1 MLARMSERPDTDSTN
16 DTPSPLGG
24 IQIVVVGGGAAGFF
38 AAIAAAEA
46 NPKANVT
53 LLEKSA
59 HVLAKVRISG
69 GGRCNVTQAC
79 FDARELSTRYPR
91 GGRALIGPLTRF
103 GPSDTIEWFES
114 RGVKLKTEPDGRM
127 FPVTDSSQTIIDCL
141 MSAARKSRVRILTE
155 TGLKSATPR
164 DGGGFSLTLTSHAT
178 LECDRLLWAGGG
190 CKPDSHPAT
199 QLGHTLLPPVP
210 SLFTF
215 HVNSPWIRDLA
226 GISLDPVQVSVPG
239 TNLKET
245 GPVLC
250 THAGL
255 SGPAILR
262 LSAWGARKLHDKNYH
277 FDLHINWLP
286 KSSPETLLAEM
297 QARRDTSGAQTLL
310 KSRWNPL
317 PARLWEQLIRQ
328 AGITDDTRWAKLSRA
343 SALALA
349 QTLSCTKVPVTGKS
363 MNKEEFV
370 TCGGIPL
377 PEVDFKT
384 MQSRLIPGLY
394 FAGEALDIDGIT
406 GGYNFQNA
414 WTTGWIAGRAMG
426 ADTNQPDPA
435 SDCAQ
440 RS

>member
-1 MLARMSERPDTDSTN
+1 MITAMSERPDTETTN
-16 DTPSPLGG
+16 DDPQPIGE
-24 IQIVVVGGGAAGFF
+24 IRIVVVGGGAAGFF
-38 AAIAAAEA
+38 GAIAATEA
-46 NPKANVT
+46 NPKASVI

-91 GGRALIGPLTRF
+91 GGRALIGPFTRF
-103 GPSDTIEWFES
+103 GPGDTIEWFHS

-141 MSAARKSRVRILTE
+141 TAAARKGRVRVLTE
-155 TGLKSATPR
+155 TGLKSAHQR
-164 DGGGFSLTLTSHAT
+164 DGGGFELKLTKGSTI
-178 LECDRLLWAGGG
+178 ECDRLLWAGGG
-190 CKPDSHPAT
+190 CKTESHPAA
-199 QLGHTLLPPVP
+199 QLGHTLAAPVP

-215 HVNSPWIRDLA
+215 HVNSPWIRELA
-226 GISLDPVQVSVPG
+226 GVSLDPVQVSVPG
-239 TNLKET
+239 TDLKQT

-262 LSAWGARKLHDKNYH
+262 LSAWGARKLHDKGYR
-277 FDLHINWLP
+277 FDLRINWLP
-286 KSSPETLLAEM
+286 NSSPESLLAEM
-297 QARRDTSGAQTLL
+297 QSRRDTSGAQTLL
-310 KSRWNPL
+310 RSRWNPL

-328 AGITDDTRWAKLSRA
+328 AGISDDTQWAKLSRP
-343 SALALA
+343 SALALVKE
-349 QTLSCTKVPVTGKS
+349 LSCTTVNVTGKS

-370 TCGGIPL
+370 TCGGIHL
-377 PEVDFKT
+377 TDVDFKT
-384 MQSRLIPGLY
+384 MESRLVPGLY

-426 ADTNQPDPA
+426 TDKTNQTQQIEKPLA
-435 SDCAQ
+435 E
-440 RS
+440 

>member
-1 MLARMSERPDTDSTN
+1 MSERPDTETTN
-16 DTPSPLGG
+16 DDPQPIGG
-24 IQIVVVGGGAAGFF
+24 IRIVVVGGGAAGFF
-38 AAIAAAEA
+38 GAIAAAEA
-46 NPKANVT
+46 NPKASVI

-91 GGRALIGPLTRF
+91 GGRALIGPFTRF
-103 GPSDTIEWFES
+103 GPADTIEWFES

-141 MSAARKSRVRILTE
+141 TAAARKGRVRILTE
-155 TGLKSATPR
+155 TGLKSAHRR
-164 DGGGFSLTLTSHAT
+164 DGDGFDLTLTKGST

-190 CKPDSHPAT
+190 CKTESHPAA
-199 QLGHTLLPPVP
+199 QLGHTHAAPVP

-215 HVNSPWIRDLA
+215 HVNSPWIRELA
-226 GISLDPVQVSVPG
+226 GVSLDPVQVSVPG
-239 TNLKET
+239 TDLKQT

-262 LSAWGARKLHDKNYH
+262 LSAWGARKLHDKGYS
-277 FDLHINWLP
+277 FDLRINWLP
-286 KSSPETLLAEM
+286 NSSPESLLAEM
-297 QARRDTSGAQTLL
+297 QSRRDTSGAQTLL
-310 KSRWNPL
+310 RSRWNPL

-328 AGITDDTRWAKLSRA
+328 AGISDDTQWAKLSRP
-343 SALALA
+343 SALALVKE
-349 QTLSCTKVPVTGKS
+349 LSCTTVNVTGKS

-370 TCGGIPL
+370 TCGGIHL
-377 PEVDFKT
+377 TDVDFKT
-384 MQSRLIPGLY
+384 MESRLVPGLY

-426 ADTNQPDPA
+426 TDKTNQTQQIEKTLA
-435 SDCAQ
+435 E
-440 RS
+440 